1 MDFLWACHP
10 SIFPIQPETR
20 PNDAP
25 SVKENWQ
32 MPKKLFRPLHHSQGF
47 TLVEMIGVLAIIAIL
62 IALLLPKIF
71 TLIASSKAS
80 SLAAAVRTYETAV
93 AKYYG
98 DIGTIWPLNAAGTP
112 AQETGGNSATVTS
125 LGARLTLD
133 ASDPLNT
140 GTNQW
145 SRFRGPY
152 LEKFNTNTPPGL
164 GTTMYMPAQ
173 TAVALGTATTG
184 TNVGWDLKGDDGN
197 SDLPSGARVAY
208 LRVDGVSDTEFNEID
223 GVIDAGIG
231 ASITERQLRGRVKYN
246 PGNDRMY
253 IYLTHQ

>member
-1 MDFLWACHP
+1 
-10 SIFPIQPETR
+10 
-20 PNDAP
+20 
-25 SVKENWQ
+25 
-32 MPKKLFRPLHHSQGF
+32 MPRKLFRHIDHSQGF

-80 SLAAAVRTYETAV
+80 SLAAAIRTYETAV

-98 DIGTIWPLNAAGTP
+98 DIGTIWPLNAAGVP
-112 AQETGGNSATVTS
+112 AQENTGMSANATS
-125 LGARLTLD
+125 LAARLTLD

-152 LEKFNTNTPPGL
+152 LEKFNSNVPPGL
-164 GTTMYMPAQ
+164 GTTIFMPAQ
-173 TAVALGTATTG
+173 IAIGLGAATTE
-184 TNVGWDLKGDDGN
+184 TNMGWDLKGDDGN
-197 SDLPSGARVAY
+197 NDLPTGARVVY

-223 GVIDAGIG
+223 GIIDAGIG
-231 ASITERQLRGRVKYN
+231 TNLAERQLRGRVKYSA
-246 PGNDRMY
+246 GTDRLY